1 MVNFN
6 ATLIAQILNFLVL
19 VIVLAK
25 FAYKPLCNIM
35 DERKNKIA
43 SDLESAEKAK
53 TDAEAVKAEYAA
65 KLAEAKQEAQAI
77 VDAARKTAQAAH
89 DKIMADTKAE
99 QDQVIATAKE
109 AIALEQKGYDTY
121 MSKKAMDEVRAQ
133 VINLSMIAA
142 SKIVEQ
148 KLGSEEDK
156 QMASKIV
163 DSIMK

>member
-19 VIVLAK
+19 VFVLAK
-25 FAYKPLCNIM
+25 FAYKPVCNIM
-35 DERKNKIA
+35 EERKNKIA
-43 SDLESAEKAK
+43 SDLEAEKAK

-109 AIALEQKGYDTY
+109 AIALEQK
-121 MSKKAMDEVRAQ
+121 KAMDEVRAQ

-156 QMASKIV
+156 KMASKIV